1 MKRTI
6 LSVVTL
12 LAIFGLG
19 VFVGGMKSQ
28 PVGATVAMAAPVPA
42 ALAVAMPQRCPA
54 IHEAI
59 HALESAHRDLEEARH
74 DFCGHKREAMEAT
87 HHAIEQLRMAEGCD
101 RCREGVR

>member
-6 LSVVTL
+6 LSVVMM

-19 VFVGGMKSQ
+19 MLVGGLKSQ
-28 PVGATVAMAAPVPA
+28 SVGTTVGVAAPAPAAMAVPI
-42 ALAVAMPQRCPA
+42 PQHRCPA

-59 HALESAHRDLEEARH
+59 RALESARHDLEEARH

-87 HHAIEQLRMAEGCD
+87 HRAIEQLREAEGCD
-101 RCREGVR
+101 KCR